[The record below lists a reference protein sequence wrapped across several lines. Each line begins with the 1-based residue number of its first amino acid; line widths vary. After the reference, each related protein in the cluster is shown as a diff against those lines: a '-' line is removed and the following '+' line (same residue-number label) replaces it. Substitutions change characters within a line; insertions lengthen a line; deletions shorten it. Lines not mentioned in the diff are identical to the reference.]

1 MAQTV
6 KNLPEMLE
14 IGVRYLGWEATL
26 EEGMEN
32 HTPVFL
38 CGESYGQR
46 SFVGYNPWGHKESD
60 TAEVT

>member
-38 CGESYGQR
+38 RGESYG
-46 SFVGYNPWGHKESD
+46 
-60 TAEVT
+60 